1 MVVRTNG
8 VVALST
14 ADGAQRWE
22 APPGGVIGDTAGT
35 ALTLRSTEEDVT
47 FRVVDG
53 EDGST
58 KATRILGPPEG
69 VALAADVIYVGDGIG
84 VTAYD
89 RVSLAPLWSAVVADE
104 GNGLV
109 VEAVEGGVLVRAG
122 DGSLVVLR

>member
-1 MVVRTNG
+1 MW
-8 VVALST
+8 ST
-14 ADGAQRWE
+14 ARTA
-22 APPGGVIGDTAGT
+22 APRPRASSDQ
-35 ALTLRSTEEDVT
+35 
-47 FRVVDG
+47 
-53 EDGST
+53 
-58 KATRILGPPEG
+58 PEG
-69 VALAADVIYVGDGIG
+69 VALAADVIYVGDGVG

>member
-1 MVVRTNG
+1 M
-8 VVALST
+8 VALST

-58 KATRILGPPEG
+58 KATRILGPAERRRAG
-69 VALAADVIYVGDGIG
+69 RRRDLRRRRHG

-89 RVSLAPLWSAVVADE
+89 RVSLAPLWSAVVADD